1 MKTFDLSSYRAL
13 SDREIA
19 QLQSQGC
26 TAADWGSVCV
36 SAGFCADTIRCVNFS
51 GKVYIGSNVTLQ
63 QVSNICGQGETSF
76 ANGDEIGVLKE
87 DGGLEV
93 IMYDGLTSM
102 EATLEV
108 QEPSVKDMLHT
119 QARAYADELK
129 MEGVVIEDGVKVSNV
144 RLLKNVHLGPCTTVE
159 GATRLVEVSVNSL
172 PEAPS
177 YIGDNVILEH
187 VIVCSDSHIGDAAQ
201 LDYCFVGQG
210 CHIGRMFSATQSL
223 FFANCHFENGE
234 ACALFAGPYSVSHHK
249 ATLLIACQISFF
261 NAGSGSNQSNHSYK
275 MGPNKYGQLLRGA
288 KLGSS
293 SYVYWP
299 MQVGAFS
306 TVIGHHTSHADLRMF
321 PFSLLVEGVGGRTI
335 IVPGHALKSVGTRRD
350 VVKWPKRDHR
360 TAGEA
365 TRRDLLNFTMLN
377 PYTVGYINEAV
388 AILMK
393 LVDEQT
399 PHEVAGQRQGTLY
412 YEYAGCL
419 IGAEQ
424 VQHGLDAY
432 QQAIEMYLSEQL
444 QKRTAQQ
451 LPLTSD
457 NVAVGHWCDY
467 GGMIVPQSETLALLQ
482 EGITLPQMQ
491 GYLADFEWNWVA
503 LQFESFY
510 GKKPSDCT
518 PAEIESIIANG
529 AKVTVAWNA
538 VLDAD
543 GERDL
548 CACNI
553 EL

>member
-13 SDREIA
+13 SDQEIA

-26 TAADWGSVCV
+26 TAADWRSVCV
-36 SAGFCADTIRCVNFS
+36 SADFRAGNIRQVNFS

-63 QVSNICGQGETSF
+63 QVANICGQGETTF

-102 EATLEV
+102 EASLEV
-108 QEPSVKDMLHT
+108 QEPSVKEKLH
-119 QARAYADELK
+119 AKALAYAEDQK
-129 MEGVVIEDGVKVSNV
+129 MEGVVLEDNVKVCNV

-159 GATRLVEVSVNSL
+159 GATRLVEVTVNSL

-177 YIGDNVILEH
+177 YIGDGVILEH

-201 LDYCFVGQG
+201 LDFCFVGQG

-306 TVIGHHTSHADLRMF
+306 TVIGHHTSHVDLRMF
-321 PFSLLVEGVGGRTI
+321 PFSLLVEGVGGRTV

-350 VVKWPKRDHR
+350 VIKWPKRDHR
-360 TAGEA
+360 HEGDA
-365 TRRDLLNFTMLN
+365 TRRDILNFTMLN
-377 PYTVGYINEAV
+377 PYTVGYITEALSV
-388 AILMK
+388 LMK

-424 VQHGLDAY
+424 AAHGMELY
-432 QQAIEMYLSEQL
+432 QQALEMYLTDQL
-444 QKRTAQQ
+444 QQRVSKN
-451 LPLTSD
+451 LPLSAE
-457 NVAVGHWCDY
+457 NVALDRWCDY
-467 GGMIVPQSETLALLQ
+467 GGMIVPQAETLALLNEDVPLSQ
-482 EGITLPQMQ
+482 IQSYLP
-491 GYLADFEWNWVA
+491 DFEWNWAV
-503 LQFESFY
+503 QHFSSFY
-510 GKKPSDCT
+510 GKKPMECT
-518 PAEIESIIANG
+518 PEEIETILANG
-529 AKVTVAWNA
+529 EKITKTWNA
-538 VLDAD
+538 SLDAD

-553 EL
+553 EM

>member
-1 MKTFDLSSYRAL
+1 MKTIDLSSYRAL
-13 SDREIA
+13 TDLEIA

-26 TAADWGSVCV
+26 SAADWGSVCV
-36 SAGFCADTIRCVNFS
+36 KAGFSADKIRQVNFS
-51 GKVYIGSNVTLQ
+51 GKVYLGSNVTLQ

-108 QEPSVKDMLHT
+108 QEPSVKEMLHA
-119 QARAYADELK
+119 QAKAYAEEIK
-129 MEGVVIEDGVKVSNV
+129 MEGTVIEDNVTVANV

-172 PEAPS
+172 AEAPS

-187 VIVCSDSHIGDAAQ
+187 VIVLSDSHIGDAAQ

-306 TVIGHHTSHADLRMF
+306 TVIGHHTSHVDLRMF
-321 PFSLLVEGVGGRTI
+321 PFSLLLEGVGGRTV
-335 IVPGHALKSVGTRRD
+335 IVPGHAFKSVGTRRD

-360 TAGEA
+360 TEGEA
-365 TRRDLLNFTMLN
+365 TRRDLLNFSMLN
-377 PYTVGYINEAV
+377 PFTVGYIND
-388 AILMK
+388 AISVLMK
-393 LVDEQT
+393 LIDEQT
-399 PHEVAGQRQGTLY
+399 PHEVMGQREGTLY
-412 YEYAGCL
+412 YEYNKCL

-424 VQHGLDAY
+424 IQHGLEDY
-432 QQAIEMYLSEQL
+432 QKAIEMYLYEQL
-444 QKRTAQQ
+444 DKRVKAA
-451 LPLTSD
+451 LPLD
-457 NVAVGHWCDY
+457 AENVALGRWCDY
-467 GGMIVPQSETLALLQ
+467 GGMIVPQAEALALLK
-482 EGITLPQMQ
+482 EGITLPQIQ
-491 GYLADFEWNWVA
+491 GHLADFEWNWA
-503 LQFESFY
+503 AQQFASFY
-510 GKKPSDCT
+510 GKKPADCT
-518 PAEIESIIANG
+518 QEEIANILENG
-529 AKVTVAWNA
+529 AKAVAAWNA
-538 VLDAD
+538 NLDAD

-548 CACNI
+548 RACKI
-553 EL
+553 CM

>member
-13 SDREIA
+13 SDLEIA

-26 TAADWGSVCV
+26 TAADWRSVCV
-36 SAGFCADTIRCVNFS
+36 SAGFSTANIRCVNFC

-63 QVSNICGQGETSF
+63 QVSNVCSEGETTF
-76 ANGDEIGVLKE
+76 ANGEEIAVLKE

-93 IMYDGLTSM
+93 VMHDGLTST
-102 EATLEV
+102 EAALEV
-108 QEPSVKDMLHT
+108 QEPSVKEMLHA
-119 QARAYADELK
+119 QAHGYAEALK
-129 MEGVVIEDGVKVSNV
+129 MEGVVIEDGTKVLNV

-187 VIVCSDSHIGDAAQ
+187 VIVCSDSHVVDAAQ

-299 MQVGAFS
+299 MLVGAFS

-321 PFSLLVEGVGGRTI
+321 PFSLLVEGIGGRTI

-360 TAGEA
+360 TAGDA

-377 PYTVGYINEAV
+377 PYTVGYIV
-388 AILMK
+388 RAIAGMMK
-393 LVDEQT
+393 LIDTQT
-399 PHEVAGQRQGTLY
+399 PHEVVGQRQGTLY

-432 QQAIEMYLSEQL
+432 QQALEMYLSEQL
-444 QKRTAQQ
+444 EKRVSLSQSLEAQE
-451 LPLTSD
+451 
-457 NVAVGHWCDY
+457 VATGRWCDY
-467 GGMIVPQSETLALLQ
+467 GGMIVPQSVTLALLH

-491 GYLADFEWNWVA
+491 GYLADFEWNWA
-503 LQFESFY
+503 AQQFESFY
-510 GKKPSDCT
+510 GKKPSDCA
-518 PAEIESIIANG
+518 PAEIENIIANG
-529 AKVTVAWNA
+529 AKITAAWNA
-538 VLDAD
+538 TLDAD

>member
-1 MKTFDLSSYRAL
+1 MKTFDFSSFRAL
-13 SDREIA
+13 SDQEIA
-19 QLQSQGC
+19 QLHSQGC

-63 QVSNICGQGETSF
+63 QVSNICGLGETSF

-93 IMYDGLTSM
+93 IMYDELTSM

-108 QEPSVKDMLHT
+108 QEPSVKDMLHA
-119 QARAYADELK
+119 QAHAYADALK

-172 PEAPS
+172 LEAPS

-360 TAGEA
+360 TAGDA

-377 PYTVGYINEAV
+377 PYTVGYVNEAV
-388 AILMK
+388 TILMK

-399 PHEVAGQRQGTLY
+399 PHEVVGQRQGTLY

-432 QQAIEMYLSEQL
+432 QQALEMYLSEQL
-444 QKRTAQQ
+444 EKCVSLNQSLEAQE
-451 LPLTSD
+451 
-457 NVAVGHWCDY
+457 VATGRWCDY

-482 EGITLPQMQ
+482 EGITLSQMQ
-491 GYLADFEWNWVA
+491 GYLADFEWNWA
-503 LQFESFY
+503 AQQFESFY

-518 PAEIESIIANG
+518 PAEIENIISNG
-529 AKVTVAWNA
+529 AKITAAWNA
-538 VLDAD
+538 ALDAD

>member
-1 MKTFDLSSYRAL
+1 MKTFDISSYRAL
-13 SDREIA
+13 SDQEIA

-26 TAADWGSVCV
+26 TAADWGSICV
-36 SAGFCADTIRCVNFS
+36 SADFRAGNIRQVNFS
-51 GKVYIGSNVTLQ
+51 GKVYIGNNVTLL
-63 QVSNICGQGETSF
+63 QVGNICGQGATAF
-76 ANGDEIGVLKE
+76 GNGDEIGVLKE

-93 IMYDGLTSM
+93 IMYDELTSM

-108 QEPSVKDMLHT
+108 QEPSVKEKLH
-119 QARAYADELK
+119 AHALAYAEAMK
-129 MEGVVIEDGVKVSNV
+129 MEGVVIEDNVKVCNV

-177 YIGDNVILEH
+177 SIGDNVILEH

-306 TVIGHHTSHADLRMF
+306 TVIGHHTSHADLRKF
-321 PFSLLVEGVGGRTI
+321 PFSLLLEGVGGKTV

-350 VVKWPKRDHR
+350 VIKWPKRDHR
-360 TAGEA
+360 TEGEA
-365 TRRDLLNFTMLN
+365 TRRDLLNFSMLN
-377 PYTVGYINEAV
+377 PYTVGYITD
-388 AILMK
+388 AISVL
-393 LVDEQT
+393 LQLIDEQT
-399 PHEVAGQRQGTLY
+399 PHEVAGQREGTLY

-424 VQHGLDAY
+424 VQHGLEAY
-432 QQAIEMYLSEQL
+432 QQALEMYLFEQL
-444 QKRTAQQ
+444 QKRVAAKMS
-451 LPLTSD
+451 LESKEI
-457 NVAVGHWCDY
+457 AVGRWCDY
-467 GGMIVPQSETLALLQ
+467 GGMLVPQAETLALLK
-482 EGITLPQMQ
+482 EDITLPQIQ
-491 GYLADFEWNWVA
+491 GYLADFEWNWA
-503 LQFESFY
+503 AQQFASFY
-510 GKKPSDCT
+510 GKTPGACT
-518 PAEIESIIANG
+518 EAEITEILANG
-529 AKVTVAWNA
+529 EKVVADWNA
-538 VLDAD
+538 ALDAD
-543 GERDL
+543 GVKDL
-548 CACNI
+548 KACNI
-553 EL
+553 DL

>member
-13 SDREIA
+13 SDQEIA

-36 SAGFCADTIRCVNFS
+36 SAGFRAGNIRQVNFC
-51 GKVYIGSNVTLQ
+51 GKVYIGNNVTLQ
-63 QVSNICGQGETSF
+63 QVSNICGQGQTTF

-108 QEPSVKDMLHT
+108 QEPSVKEMLHT
-119 QARAYADELK
+119 QALAYAEELK
-129 MEGVVIEDGVKVSNV
+129 MEGVVIEDDVKVCNV
-144 RLLKNVHLGPCTTVE
+144 RLLKNVHLGPNTTVE

-321 PFSLLVEGVGGRTI
+321 PFSLLVEGVGGRTV

-360 TAGEA
+360 TEGEA
-365 TRRDLLNFTMLN
+365 SRRDLLNFTMLN
-377 PYTVGYINEAV
+377 PYTVGYITEALS
-388 AILMK
+388 ALMK
-393 LVDEQT
+393 LIDEQT
-399 PHEVAGQRQGTLY
+399 PQEVSGQREGTLY

-424 VQHGLDAY
+424 VQHGLEAY
-432 QQAIEMYLSEQL
+432 QQAIEMYLTEQL
-444 QKRTAQQ
+444 QKRTEKN
-451 LPLTSD
+451 LPLSSE
-457 NVAVGHWCDY
+457 AIALGRWCDY
-467 GGMIVPQSETLALLQ
+467 GGMIVPQSETLALLK
-482 EGITLPQMQ
+482 EGITLPQIQ
-491 GYLADFEWNWVA
+491 NYVEEFEWNWA
-503 LQFESFY
+503 AQQFAAFY
-510 GKKPSDCT
+510 GKKPSGCT
-518 PAEIESIIANG
+518 QSEIENILANG
-529 AKVTVAWNA
+529 AKVKAAWNLA
-538 VLDAD
+538 LDAD
-543 GERDL
+543 GEKDL
-548 CACNI
+548 RACNI
-553 EL
+553 EM

>member
-1 MKTFDLSSYRAL
+1 MKTFDFSSYRAL
-13 SDREIA
+13 SDQEIA

-93 IMYDGLTSM
+93 IMYDELTSM

-108 QEPSVKDMLHT
+108 QEPSVKDMLHA
-119 QARAYADELK
+119 QAHAYADALK
-129 MEGVVIEDGVKVSNV
+129 MEGVVIENGVKVSNV

-360 TAGEA
+360 TAGDA

-388 AILMK
+388 TILMK

-399 PHEVAGQRQGTLY
+399 PHEVVGQRQGTLY
-412 YEYAGCL
+412 YEYASCL

-432 QQAIEMYLSEQL
+432 QQALEMYLSEQL
-444 QKRTAQQ
+444 EKRVSLGQSLEAQE
-451 LPLTSD
+451 
-457 NVAVGHWCDY
+457 VATGRWCDY

-491 GYLADFEWNWVA
+491 GYLADFEWNWA
-503 LQFESFY
+503 AQQFESFY

-518 PAEIESIIANG
+518 PAEIENIISNG
-529 AKVTVAWNA
+529 AKITVAWNA
-538 VLDAD
+538 ALDAD

>member
-13 SDREIA
+13 SDQEIA

-36 SAGFCADTIRCVNFS
+36 SADFRAGNIRQVNFC
-51 GKVYIGSNVTLQ
+51 GKVYIGNNVTLQ
-63 QVSNICGQGETSF
+63 QVSNICGQGQTTF

-108 QEPSVKDMLHT
+108 QEPSVKEMLHT
-119 QARAYADELK
+119 QALAYAEELK
-129 MEGVVIEDGVKVSNV
+129 MEGVVIEDDVKVCNV
-144 RLLKNVHLGPCTTVE
+144 RLLKNVHLGPNTTVE

-321 PFSLLVEGVGGRTI
+321 PFSLLVEGVGGRTV

-360 TAGEA
+360 TEGEA
-365 TRRDLLNFTMLN
+365 SRRDLLNFTMLN
-377 PYTVGYINEAV
+377 PYTVGYITEALS
-388 AILMK
+388 ALMK
-393 LVDEQT
+393 LIDEQT
-399 PHEVAGQRQGTLY
+399 PQEVSGQREGTLY

-424 VQHGLDAY
+424 VQHGLEAY
-432 QQAIEMYLSEQL
+432 QQAIEMYLTEQL
-444 QKRTAQQ
+444 QKRTEKN
-451 LPLTSD
+451 LPLSSE
-457 NVAVGHWCDY
+457 AIALGRWCDY
-467 GGMIVPQSETLALLQ
+467 GGMIVPQSETLALLK
-482 EGITLPQMQ
+482 EGITLPQIQ
-491 GYLADFEWNWVA
+491 NYVEEFEWNWA
-503 LQFESFY
+503 AQQFAAFY

-518 PAEIESIIANG
+518 QSEIENILANG
-529 AKVTVAWNA
+529 AKVKAAWNLA
-538 VLDAD
+538 LDAD
-543 GERDL
+543 GEKDL
-548 CACNI
+548 RACNI
-553 EL
+553 EM

>member
-1 MKTFDLSSYRAL
+1 MKTFDLSSYRVV
-13 SDREIA
+13 SDQQIA

-26 TAADWGSVCV
+26 TATDWGSVCV
-36 SAGFCADTIRCVNFS
+36 SADFCAEKIRQVNFS
-51 GKVYIGSNVTLQ
+51 GKVYIGSNVTLR
-63 QVSNICGQGETSF
+63 QVCNICGEGSTTF
-76 ANGDEIGVLKE
+76 GNGDEIGVLKE

-102 EATLEV
+102 EASLEV
-108 QEPSVKDMLHT
+108 QEPSIKESLHA
-119 QARAYADELK
+119 QAHAYAEELK
-129 MEGVVIEDGVKVSNV
+129 MEGVVIEDNVKVCNV
-144 RLLKNVHLGPCTTVE
+144 RLLKNVHLGPCTTIE

-187 VIVCSDSHIGDAAQ
+187 VIVSSDSHIGDAAQ

-321 PFSLLVEGVGGRTI
+321 PFSLLVEGVGGRTV

-350 VVKWPKRDHR
+350 VIKWPKRDHR

-365 TRRDLLNFTMLN
+365 TRRDLLNFSMLN
-377 PYTVGYINEAV
+377 PYTVGYVTEALS
-388 AILMK
+388 ILMK
-393 LVDEQT
+393 LIDEQK
-399 PHEVAGQRQGTLY
+399 PHEVAGQREGTLY
-412 YEYAGCL
+412 YEYAGCI

-424 VQHGLDAY
+424 VQHGLEAY
-432 QQAIEMYLSEQL
+432 QQALEMYLYEQL
-444 QKRTAQQ
+444 QKRCEAKLSLEDQNIAT
-451 LPLTSD
+451 
-457 NVAVGHWCDY
+457 GRWCDY
-467 GGMIVPQSETLALLQ
+467 GGMLVPQSETLALLK
-482 EGITLPQMQ
+482 EGITLQQIQ
-491 GYLADFEWNWVA
+491 GYLPDFEWNWA
-503 LQFESFY
+503 AQQFEAFY
-510 GKKPSDCT
+510 GKKPAACT
-518 PAEIESIIANG
+518 AEEIKNILANG
-529 AKVTVAWNA
+529 AKVVAAWNA
-538 VLDAD
+538 ALDAD
-543 GERDL
+543 GEKDL
-548 CACNI
+548 KACNI
-553 EL
+553 EM

>member
-1 MKTFDLSSYRAL
+1 MKPFDLSSYRAL
-13 SDREIA
+13 SDQEIA

-36 SAGFCADTIRCVNFS
+36 SADFRAGNIRQVNFS
-51 GKVYIGSNVTLQ
+51 GKVYIGNNVTLQ
-63 QVSNICGQGETSF
+63 QVSNICGQGQTTF
-76 ANGDEIGVLKE
+76 GNGDEIGVLKE

-108 QEPSVKDMLHT
+108 QEPSVKEMLHS
-119 QARAYADELK
+119 QAYAYAEELK
-129 MEGVVIEDGVKVSNV
+129 MEGVVIEDGVSVSNV
-144 RLLKNVHLGPCTTVE
+144 RLLKNVHLGPCTTIE

-177 YIGDNVILEH
+177 SIGDNVILEH

-321 PFSLLVEGVGGRTI
+321 PFSLIVEGVGGRTV

-350 VVKWPKRDHR
+350 VIKWPKRDHR
-360 TAGEA
+360 TVGEK

-388 AILMK
+388 SVLMK
-393 LVDEQT
+393 LIDEQK
-399 PHEVAGQRQGTLY
+399 PHEVMGQREGTLY

-419 IGAEQ
+419 IGSEQ
-424 VQHGLDAY
+424 VQHGLEAY
-432 QQAIEMYLSEQL
+432 QQALEMYLYEQL
-444 QKRTAQQ
+444 KNRVASE
-451 LPLTSD
+451 LPLESKEI
-457 NVAVGHWCDY
+457 AIGHWRDY
-467 GGMIVPQSETLALLQ
+467 GGMIVPQSETLALLK
-482 EGITLPQMQ
+482 EGITLPQVEA
-491 GYLADFEWNWVA
+491 YLADFEWNWA
-503 LQFESFY
+503 SQQFAAFY
-510 GKKPSDCT
+510 GKKPEECT
-518 PAEIESIIANG
+518 TAELDAILANG
-529 AKVTVAWNA
+529 AKVTETWNA
-538 VLDAD
+538 TLDAD

-553 EL
+553 KM